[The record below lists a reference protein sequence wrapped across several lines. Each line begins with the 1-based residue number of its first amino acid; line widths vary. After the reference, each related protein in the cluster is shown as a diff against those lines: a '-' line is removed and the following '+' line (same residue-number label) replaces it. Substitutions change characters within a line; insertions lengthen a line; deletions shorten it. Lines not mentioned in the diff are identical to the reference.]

1 MVNNEKKKFL
11 PLLDVLR
18 KLNAKEVSDVMDFL
32 TDDAIDHVCECVY
45 NVLHT
50 DLSLSGTKKAR
61 LKSFIKSNCSVHR
74 LKKISKKTLPV
85 SKRRKAL
92 KQEGAGLG
100 MLLASVIPFLINLF
114 TPKAT

>member
-1 MVNNEKKKFL
+1 MISRNEKKKYL
-11 PLLDVLR
+11 PLLDTLR
-18 KLNAKEVSDVMDFL
+18 KLNGNDVSNIMDFL

-50 DLSLSGTKKAR
+50 DLSLSSSKKTR
-61 LKSFIKSNCSVHR
+61 LKKFIKSNCSIHR

-92 KQEGAGLG
+92 KQEGKGQP
-100 MLLASVIPFLINLF
+100 LLLPSVIPFLANLF
-114 TPKAT
+114 APK

>member
-1 MVNNEKKKFL
+1 MVGIEKKKYF
-11 PLLDVLR
+11 PLLNVLR
-18 KLNAKEVSDVMDFL
+18 KLDANEVSHVMDFL

-50 DLSLSGTKKAR
+50 DLSLSGPKKAR
-61 LKSFIKSNCSVHR
+61 LRKFIKSNCSVHR

-92 KQEGAGLG
+92 KQEGKGLG
-100 MLLASVIPFLINLF
+100 MILASVIPFLANLF
-114 TPKAT
+114 TPK

>member
-1 MVNNEKKKFL
+1 MISRNEKKKYL
-11 PLLDVLR
+11 PLLNVLR
-18 KLNAKEVSDVMDFL
+18 KLDAKDVSNVMDFL

-50 DLSLSGTKKAR
+50 DLSLSRPKKTR
-61 LKSFIKSNCSVHR
+61 LKNFIKSNCSVHR

-92 KQEGAGLG
+92 KQEGKGLG
-100 MLLASVIPFLINLF
+100 MILASVIPFLANLF
-114 TPKAT
+114 TPK